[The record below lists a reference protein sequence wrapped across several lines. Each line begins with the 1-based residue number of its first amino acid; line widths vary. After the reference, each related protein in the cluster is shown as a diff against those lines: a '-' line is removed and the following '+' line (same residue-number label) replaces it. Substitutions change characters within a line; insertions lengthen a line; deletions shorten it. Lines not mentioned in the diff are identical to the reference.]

1 MVVTN
6 CQNRKCEFIIKLS
19 GIFGPSIW
27 GVHYR
32 VAIDDYNT
40 TQQPRT
46 SSHADPTASFRLA
59 PAPAPRSRSHPPQIT
74 ITPAL
79 LPSFIVLVAAIVVV
93 VAVLAVASPWLGD
106 HKGDGKGRGLL
117 VSKIEQRLGAEETTK
132 HTFMV
137 FVNTGHVKK

>member
-19 GIFGPSIW
+19 GIIGPSIW
-27 GVHYR
+27 GVRYR

-59 PAPAPRSRSHPPQIT
+59 PAPAPRSRSHPPPVT

-79 LPSFIVLVAAIVVV
+79 LLPSFTVLVAATVVV
-93 VAVLAVASPWLGD
+93 VAVLAVASPWG
-106 HKGDGKGRGLL
+106 
-117 VSKIEQRLGAEETTK
+117 S
-132 HTFMV
+132 
-137 FVNTGHVKK
+137 

>member
-1 MVVTN
+1 M
-6 CQNRKCEFIIKLS
+6 I
-19 GIFGPSIW
+19 GPSIW
-27 GVHYR
+27 GVHYS

-93 VAVLAVASPWLGD
+93 VAVLAVASPWGII
-106 HKGDGKGRGLL
+106 KAMGRAE
-117 VSKIEQRLGAEETTK
+117 VSLS
-132 HTFMV
+132 
-137 FVNTGHVKK
+137 VK